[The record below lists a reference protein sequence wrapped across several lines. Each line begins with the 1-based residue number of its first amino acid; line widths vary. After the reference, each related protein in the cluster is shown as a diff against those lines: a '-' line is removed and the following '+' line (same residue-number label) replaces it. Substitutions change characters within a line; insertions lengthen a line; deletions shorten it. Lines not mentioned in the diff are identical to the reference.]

1 MFDEEMELLD
11 GRKYVR
17 FGLGPKA
24 QEEVIGNLA
33 RWEREGAEVRDIHS
47 GPLFLLLRNEGRVAV
62 RSDPNLRFEAGEHSG
77 SHPTTQMVLSVE
89 KVIAQGRGCGIAR
102 CSHRFVYPEKSSNS
116 YRIVVPKSTRS
127 MKRTR
132 SYPVPAAE

>member
-1 MFDEEMELLD
+1 MDPLD

-33 RWEREGAEVRDIHS
+33 SWEKEGAEVRDIHS
-47 GPLFLLLRNEGRVAV
+47 VPLFLVLRNEDRVAV

-77 SHPTTQMVLSVE
+77 SHPTTQIVLSIE
-89 KVIAQGRGCGIAR
+89 K
-102 CSHRFVYPEKSSNS
+102 
-116 YRIVVPKSTRS
+116 
-127 MKRTR
+127 
-132 SYPVPAAE
+132 